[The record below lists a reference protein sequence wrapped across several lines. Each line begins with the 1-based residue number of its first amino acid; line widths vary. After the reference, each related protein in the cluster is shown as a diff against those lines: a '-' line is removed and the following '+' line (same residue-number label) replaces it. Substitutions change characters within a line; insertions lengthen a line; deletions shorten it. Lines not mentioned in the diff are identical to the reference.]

1 MGVITELIRTEADGT
16 LSFGNYELE
25 QKTKLSDYL
34 YQGDVYKIKTFYE
47 ITKLEKN
54 GLFVYESVPGTAVN
68 GFSEAADGVEFMV
81 EGCEDAQIT
90 LGLEES
96 SEYEVFVDDESA
108 GILTTNMGG
117 KLSLSVEL
125 SEGMASV
132 IRVNKV

>member
-54 GLFVYESVPGTAVN
+54 GLLVYESVPGTAVN
-68 GFSEAADGVEFMV
+68 GFSEAVDGVEFMV
-81 EGCEDAQIT
+81 EGREDVQIT

-96 SEYEVFVDDESA
+96 REYEVFVDEESA
-108 GILTTNMGG
+108 GVLKTNMGG
-117 KLSLSVEL
+117 KLSVSVEL

-132 IRVNKV
+132 IRVSKV